1 MQYLIK
7 RLEVIKNCIVL
18 GDDELIP
25 NQIAKLPAT
34 DDMRVLAIITALQEE
49 QFSHAVRLIE
59 DFINRN
65 MGLMVYEDPQVAGL
79 RLELKTLEQK
89 ILSISEEKQS
99 IQQRMSEFR
108 TQYHL
113 VLGELLQTVLDFN
126 YRISYQKTLNK
137 LKEQELIK
145 KAIALAESKIEDLKE
160 KIKALKS
167 GDLND
172 EQIDE
177 LSEALAELKAEQ
189 AELNDIKAQ
198 QEYFEESLEED
209 NDYQEYQQA
218 KEDKETFE
226 EELEEVIEQHQHE
239 LPEEE
244 KNRLKK
250 AYRKAAKRCHP
261 DTVADAFKEQAH
273 ELMTALN
280 VAYERQNLA
289 EVERILALLESGAG
303 FVASSDQIDN
313 SEALKTKIAE
323 LTAKLTTLS
332 REIERLKQDDTYQ
345 RLENLDDWD
354 AYFDRIKAD
363 LVEQVSQLEAE
374 YQQILEAP
382 PPTPAPTKA
391 PPHNQ
396 PIVDEDN
403 YWSSDF

>member
-1 MQYLIK
+1 MMQYLIK

-25 NQIAKLPAT
+25 NQLAKLPTT
-34 DDMRVLAIITALQEE
+34 DDMRVLAIITALQDD

-65 MGLMVYEDPQVAGL
+65 MGLMIYEDPQVAGL

-99 IQQRMSEFR
+99 IQQRMSDFH

-113 VLGELLQTVLDFN
+113 ALGELLQAVLDFN

-137 LKEQELIK
+137 LKEQALIQE
-145 KAIALAESKIEDLKE
+145 AITLAESKIEDLKE
-160 KIKALKS
+160 KIKDLKS

-172 EQIDE
+172 EQIE
-177 LSEALAELKAEQ
+177 ALSEALAELKAEQ

-198 QEYFEESLEED
+198 QEDFEESLEED
-209 NDYQEYQQA
+209 DDYQEYQQA

-250 AYRKAAKRCHP
+250 AYRKAAKLCHP
-261 DTVADAFKEQAH
+261 DTVADEFKEQAH

-280 VAYERQNLA
+280 VAYEQQNLA
-289 EVERILALLESGAG
+289 EVERILHLLETGAG
-303 FVASSDQIDN
+303 FTASSDQIDN
-313 SEALKTKIAE
+313 SEALKAKIAE
-323 LTAKLTTLS
+323 LTTKLTTLT

-354 AYFDRIKAD
+354 SYFNEIKVN
-363 LVEQVSQLEAE
+363 LVEQVEQLEAE

-382 PPTPAPTKA
+382 PPTPATHPTQRQHL
-391 PPHNQ
+391 PL
-396 PIVDEDN
+396 
-403 YWSSDF
+403 